1 MKQFF
6 LVIGI
11 GLFFCS
17 SSFAATKPM
26 TGDAIYNKYCSV
38 CHTMNP
44 PPKLAPPLRS
54 IAAMYRGK
62 YSSKKEGVER
72 IAVFIKLPNIKN
84 ALAPDAVRKYGLMSR
99 LPISANDIRTI
110 AEWVW
115 DH

>member
-1 MKQFF
+1 MKHFF
-6 LVIGI
+6 LLIVTC
-11 GLFFCS
+11 LFFS
-17 SSFAATKPM
+17 SLSHAATKPM

-72 IAVFIKLPNIKN
+72 IAAFVKLPNIKN
-84 ALAPDAVRKYGLMSR
+84 ALAPGAVKKYGLMSR
-99 LPISANDIRTI
+99 LPISSNDIRTI